1 MKHEVNAMGKQCPI
15 PVVMTKKVID
25 NAAVGDEIEIL
36 IDNETAVNNLS
47 RLANKT
53 GCTFVSEKLGDKKYQ
68 VKMAVKTEQ
77 TGGTLE
83 EEEFVCEAP
92 HKKVTVAVISSNVM
106 GNGDDELGKILIK
119 GFIYAL
125 SQMETHPDTILFY
138 NGGAKLTTEDSESLE
153 DLKKME
159 EEGVEILTCGTC
171 LKHYGL
177 MEKLMVGKVTDMYTI
192 AERMTGA
199 DKVIRLQPN
208 LCTFSLKKAD
218 DRIDRCRFTCT
229 GASCKNKESM
239 IRCFSDC
246 FLLHFIQNSSCLFLD
261 QLNSVPDKLFI
272 LRTHN
277 IQFIKHPGSVQ
288 FQIIILC
295 RINDSFSAFF
305 FQHQLP
311 VNNHIHK
318 MFLHIG
324 FIYSQKSGTSCK

>member
-171 LKHYGL
+171 LKQ
-177 MEKLMVGKVTDMYTI
+177 
-192 AERMTGA
+192 
-199 DKVIRLQPN
+199 VIRP
-208 LCTFSLKKAD
+208 
-218 DRIDRCRFTCT
+218 
-229 GASCKNKESM
+229 
-239 IRCFSDC
+239 
-246 FLLHFIQNSSCLFLD
+246 
-261 QLNSVPDKLFI
+261 
-272 LRTHN
+272 
-277 IQFIKHPGSVQ
+277 
-288 FQIIILC
+288 
-295 RINDSFSAFF
+295 
-305 FQHQLP
+305 
-311 VNNHIHK
+311 
-318 MFLHIG
+318 
-324 FIYSQKSGTSCK
+324 

>member
-159 EEGVEILTCGTC
+159 EETFAKIIMGKADISEFDTFVENW
-171 LKHYGL
+171 K
-177 MEKLMVGKVTDMYTI
+177 MVGKVTDMYTI

-199 DKVIRLQPN
+199 DKVIRP
-208 LCTFSLKKAD
+208 
-218 DRIDRCRFTCT
+218 
-229 GASCKNKESM
+229 
-239 IRCFSDC
+239 
-246 FLLHFIQNSSCLFLD
+246 
-261 QLNSVPDKLFI
+261 
-272 LRTHN
+272 
-277 IQFIKHPGSVQ
+277 
-288 FQIIILC
+288 
-295 RINDSFSAFF
+295 
-305 FQHQLP
+305 
-311 VNNHIHK
+311 
-318 MFLHIG
+318 
-324 FIYSQKSGTSCK
+324 

>member
-83 EEEFVCEAP
+83 EE
-92 HKKVTVAVISSNVM
+92 
-106 GNGDDELGKILIK
+106 
-119 GFIYAL
+119 
-125 SQMETHPDTILFY
+125 
-138 NGGAKLTTEDSESLE
+138 
-153 DLKKME
+153 
-159 EEGVEILTCGTC
+159 GVEILTCGTC

-199 DKVIRLQPN
+199 DKVIRP
-208 LCTFSLKKAD
+208 
-218 DRIDRCRFTCT
+218 
-229 GASCKNKESM
+229 
-239 IRCFSDC
+239 
-246 FLLHFIQNSSCLFLD
+246 
-261 QLNSVPDKLFI
+261 
-272 LRTHN
+272 
-277 IQFIKHPGSVQ
+277 
-288 FQIIILC
+288 
-295 RINDSFSAFF
+295 
-305 FQHQLP
+305 
-311 VNNHIHK
+311 
-318 MFLHIG
+318 
-324 FIYSQKSGTSCK
+324 

>member
-36 IDNETAVNNLS
+36 VDNETAVNNLS

-53 GCTFVSEKLGDKKYQ
+53 GCTFVSEKLGEKKYQ
-68 VKMAVKTEQ
+68 VKMAVQTEQ

-92 HKKVTVAVISSNVM
+92 HKKVTVAVIASNVM

-138 NGGAKLTTEDSESLE
+138 NGGAKLTTEGSESLE

-199 DKVIRLQPN
+199 DIPKSKSYTEKRSAVSKRAKEYGYTITVIPEQLV
-208 LCTFSLKKAD
+208 FSK
-218 DRIDRCRFTCT
+218 I
-229 GASCKNKESM
+229 
-239 IRCFSDC
+239 
-246 FLLHFIQNSSCLFLD
+246 
-261 QLNSVPDKLFI
+261 
-272 LRTHN
+272 
-277 IQFIKHPGSVQ
+277 
-288 FQIIILC
+288 
-295 RINDSFSAFF
+295 
-305 FQHQLP
+305 
-311 VNNHIHK
+311 
-318 MFLHIG
+318 
-324 FIYSQKSGTSCK
+324 

>member
-68 VKMAVKTEQ
+68 
-77 TGGTLE
+77 
-83 EEEFVCEAP
+83 EFVCEAP

-199 DKVIRLQPN
+199 DKVIRP
-208 LCTFSLKKAD
+208 
-218 DRIDRCRFTCT
+218 
-229 GASCKNKESM
+229 
-239 IRCFSDC
+239 
-246 FLLHFIQNSSCLFLD
+246 
-261 QLNSVPDKLFI
+261 
-272 LRTHN
+272 
-277 IQFIKHPGSVQ
+277 
-288 FQIIILC
+288 
-295 RINDSFSAFF
+295 
-305 FQHQLP
+305 
-311 VNNHIHK
+311 
-318 MFLHIG
+318 
-324 FIYSQKSGTSCK
+324 

>member
-68 VKMAVKTEQ
+68 VKMAVQTEQ

-83 EEEFVCEAP
+83 GEEFVCEAP

-119 GFIYAL
+119 GF
-125 SQMETHPDTILFY
+125 M
-138 NGGAKLTTEDSESLE
+138 E

-199 DKVIRLQPN
+199 DKVIRP
-208 LCTFSLKKAD
+208 
-218 DRIDRCRFTCT
+218 
-229 GASCKNKESM
+229 
-239 IRCFSDC
+239 
-246 FLLHFIQNSSCLFLD
+246 
-261 QLNSVPDKLFI
+261 
-272 LRTHN
+272 
-277 IQFIKHPGSVQ
+277 
-288 FQIIILC
+288 
-295 RINDSFSAFF
+295 
-305 FQHQLP
+305 
-311 VNNHIHK
+311 
-318 MFLHIG
+318 
-324 FIYSQKSGTSCK
+324 

>member
-68 VKMAVKTEQ
+68 VKMAVQTEQ

-83 EEEFVCEAP
+83 GA

-159 EEGVEILTCGTC
+159 EEGVEIKTCGTC

-199 DKVIRLQPN
+199 DKVIRP
-208 LCTFSLKKAD
+208 
-218 DRIDRCRFTCT
+218 
-229 GASCKNKESM
+229 
-239 IRCFSDC
+239 
-246 FLLHFIQNSSCLFLD
+246 
-261 QLNSVPDKLFI
+261 
-272 LRTHN
+272 
-277 IQFIKHPGSVQ
+277 
-288 FQIIILC
+288 
-295 RINDSFSAFF
+295 
-305 FQHQLP
+305 
-311 VNNHIHK
+311 
-318 MFLHIG
+318 
-324 FIYSQKSGTSCK
+324 

>member
-1 MKHEVNAMGKQCPI
+1 MKHEVNVMGKQCPI

-68 VKMAVKTEQ
+68 VKMAVQTEQ

-138 NGGAKLTTEDSESLE
+138 NGGAKLTTEDSERSE
-153 DLKKME
+153 KDGRRRRGNPDLRYLPE
-159 EEGVEILTCGTC
+159 ALW
-171 LKHYGL
+171 
-177 MEKLMVGKVTDMYTI
+177 TDGETDGWKSYRYVYDCR
-192 AERMTGA
+192 AY
-199 DKVIRLQPN
+199 
-208 LCTFSLKKAD
+208 
-218 DRIDRCRFTCT
+218 DRCR
-229 GASCKNKESM
+229 
-239 IRCFSDC
+239 
-246 FLLHFIQNSSCLFLD
+246 
-261 QLNSVPDKLFI
+261 
-272 LRTHN
+272 
-277 IQFIKHPGSVQ
+277 
-288 FQIIILC
+288 
-295 RINDSFSAFF
+295 
-305 FQHQLP
+305 
-311 VNNHIHK
+311 
-318 MFLHIG
+318 
-324 FIYSQKSGTSCK
+324 

>member
-36 IDNETAVNNLS
+36 IDNETTVNNLS

-68 VKMAVKTEQ
+68 VKMAVKTE
-77 TGGTLE
+77 
-83 EEEFVCEAP
+83 
-92 HKKVTVAVISSNVM
+92 
-106 GNGDDELGKILIK
+106 
-119 GFIYAL
+119 
-125 SQMETHPDTILFY
+125 QMETHPDTILFY

-199 DKVIRLQPN
+199 DKVIGP
-208 LCTFSLKKAD
+208 
-218 DRIDRCRFTCT
+218 
-229 GASCKNKESM
+229 
-239 IRCFSDC
+239 
-246 FLLHFIQNSSCLFLD
+246 
-261 QLNSVPDKLFI
+261 
-272 LRTHN
+272 
-277 IQFIKHPGSVQ
+277 
-288 FQIIILC
+288 
-295 RINDSFSAFF
+295 
-305 FQHQLP
+305 
-311 VNNHIHK
+311 
-318 MFLHIG
+318 
-324 FIYSQKSGTSCK
+324 